1 MSSLLTIIQD
11 VADRIGL
18 VRPSSVIGSADHQV
32 RQLLA
37 LANQEGREQARRHSW
52 QGITFEKTFTT
63 VAQESQTGA
72 IPDDFDRFVP
82 ETMFNRSRTRQLV
95 GPMTPQEWA
104 EYKGSASTVVFD
116 AFRVRGSALLY
127 APVPQAGETVA
138 YEYVSK
144 YWCAGSEDTTPDQ
157 IAFLADNDVT
167 FLDVEA
173 TTQGI
178 AWRFQKSRGLDYSE
192 AFQQYELQLAT
203 LMGRDGGTR
212 VLSMGEPRRFK
223 RGTVTGIFGVT
234 TQGSLLDDDGAVL
247 TD

>member
-1 MSSLLTIIQD
+1 MASLLTIIQD

-18 VRPSSVIGSADHQV
+18 VRPSSVVGSSDHQV
-32 RQLLA
+32 RQLFA
-37 LANQEGREQARRHSW
+37 LANQEGREQARRHPW
-52 QGITFEKTFTT
+52 QSITFEKTFTT
-63 VAQESQTGA
+63 VAQESQTNA
-72 IPDDFDRFVP
+72 IPADFDRFVP

-104 EYKGSASTVVFD
+104 DYKGSASTVVFD

-127 APVPQAGETVA
+127 APTPNAGETVA

-144 YWCAGSEDTTPDQ
+144 FWCAGSEDTAPDQ
-157 IAFLADNDVT
+157 STWVSDNDET

-178 AWRFQKSRGLDYSE
+178 VWRFQRSRGLDYSE
-192 AFQQYELQLAT
+192 SFQQYELQLAT
-203 LMGRDGGTR
+203 LMGRDGGSR
-212 VLSMGEPRRFK
+212 VLSMGERRRFK

-234 TQGSLLDDDGAVL
+234 PEGSLLDDDGAVL